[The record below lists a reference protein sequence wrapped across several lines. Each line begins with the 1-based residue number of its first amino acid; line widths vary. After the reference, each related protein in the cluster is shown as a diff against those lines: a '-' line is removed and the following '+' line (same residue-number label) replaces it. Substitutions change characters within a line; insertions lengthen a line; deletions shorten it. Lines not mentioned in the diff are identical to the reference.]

1 MMNVDIKTLAYMYGV
16 TDMYTQLRI
25 MQEDG
30 KTKFAAAGTF
40 FRYKNE
46 TRESSH
52 GFLLK
57 VDTTD
62 RAVNLYTGTIVPVL
76 DAPYEVIQ
84 DIEIKGWV

>member
-1 MMNVDIKTLAYMYGV
+1 MVKVNIERRTVDVPAPHLP
-16 TDMYTQLRI
+16 
-25 MQEDG
+25 
-30 KTKFAAAGTF
+30 AGTF
-40 FRYKNE
+40 FWYKNE

-52 GFLLK
+52 GFLMK

-62 RAVNLYTGTIVPVL
+62 RAVNLYTGKIVPVL

>member
-1 MMNVDIKTLAYMYGV
+1 MVKVNIERHTVEVPAPYLP
-16 TDMYTQLRI
+16 
-25 MQEDG
+25 
-30 KTKFAAAGTF
+30 AGTF
-40 FRYKNE
+40 FQYKNE

-62 RAVNLYTGTIVPVL
+62 RAVNLYTGNIVPVL

-84 DIEIKGWV
+84 GIEIKGWV